1 MNQKSNIRNFCI
13 IAHIDHGK
21 STLADRMLEMTKT
34 IEGRKMKDQLL
45 DTMDLE
51 RERGITIKLQPVT
64 MKYEYESQKSK
75 VKSQNHNSKPDSY
88 EIQNNNEQNPPVKS
102 LSSHGA
108 GKQNTKH
115 NPEYSGENTNSSQ
128 ITNYQLPIT
137 NSTFML
143 NLIDTPGHVDF
154 GYEVSRSLKA
164 VEGAILLV
172 DCTQGIQA
180 QTLANL
186 YQALDQDL
194 EIIPVVN
201 KIDLPN
207 AEIEKTKTE
216 LKNLLGCSDEEIIL
230 ASGKSGEGVEEIM
243 NAVVERIPAPEIV
256 ENAPLRAL
264 IFDSKY
270 DSYKGV
276 LAFVRIFDGAI
287 KREDKIYL
295 MRGEK
300 EAYAVEVGKFSPDL
314 KSTGTLETGEIGYIA
329 TGLKSV
335 EQCRVGDTI
344 TKSSN
349 VKAQMSNEGIQ
360 NSKFKI
366 QNSVEPLGGYREV
379 RPMMYASF
387 YPTEGEDYNQFRDAL
402 EKLKLNDAA
411 LDFEGE
417 SSPALGRGF
426 RIGFLGVLHLEIVK
440 ERLSREFGFS
450 PVITT
455 PSVVYEVEKTSGEIT
470 KIYSAAEM
478 PDKTEIKEI
487 REPRAKLEII
497 TPSRFIGDIME
508 VTQST
513 TRADYIS
520 TDYLDEDRVNLIFDA
535 PLADIVINL
544 HDNIKSATSG
554 FASFSYE
561 LTEYRPADLVRLDIY
576 VAEDKVDSFSQV
588 VHQKNAQ
595 AEGRRIVKKL
605 KDVIPR
611 QNFQIKLQAAIGSKF
626 LARENIKAFRKD
638 VTAKLYGG
646 DVTRKRKL
654 LEKQKKGKKKMTQ
667 SGKVD
672 IPQKAFLE
680 VLKR

>member
-1 MNQKSNIRNFCI
+1 
-13 IAHIDHGK
+13 
-21 STLADRMLEMTKT
+21 MLEMTKT

-64 MKYEYESQKSK
+64 MKYDYLGQRSK
-75 VKSQNHNSKPDSY
+75 VKSQNHNSNSDSQENQNSNSEDNLKTKNSDNRNSF
-88 EIQNNNEQNPPVKS
+88 EID
-102 LSSHGA
+102 
-108 GKQNTKH
+108 
-115 NPEYSGENTNSSQ
+115 Q
-128 ITNYQLPIT
+128 IESYT
-137 NSTFML
+137 L

-186 YQALDQDL
+186 YQALEQDL

-216 LKNLLGCSDEEIIL
+216 LKNLLGCRDEEIIL

-243 NAVVERIPAPEIV
+243 NAVVERIPAPEIA
-256 ENAPLRAL
+256 EDAPLRAL

-287 KREDKIYL
+287 KREDKVYL

-300 EAYAVEVGKFSPDL
+300 EAHAVEVGKFSPDL
-314 KSTGTLETGEIGYIA
+314 KSTGRLETGEIGYIA

-344 TKSSN
+344 TKLKVESSKLK
-349 VKAQMSNEGIQ
+349 VD
-360 NSKFKI
+360 
-366 QNSVEPLGGYREV
+366 PLGGYREV

-455 PSVVYEVEKTSGEIT
+455 PSVVYEVEKTNGEVM

-497 TPSRFIGDIME
+497 TPSKFIGDIME

-513 TRADYIS
+513 TRADYVS

-561 LTEYRPADLVRLDIY
+561 LTDYRLADLVRLDIY
-576 VAEDKVDSFSQV
+576 VAEDKIDSFSQV

-611 QNFQIKLQAAIGSKF
+611 QNFQIKLQAAVGSKF
-626 LARENIKAFRKD
+626 LARENVKAFRKD

>member
-1 MNQKSNIRNFCI
+1 MTEKRKNNIRNFAI
-13 IAHIDHGK
+13 LAHIDHGK

-34 IEGRKMKDQLL
+34 IEGRKMKEQLL

-64 MKYEYESQKSK
+64 MRYEYAGKNSK
-75 VKSQNHNSKPDSY
+75 VKSQSHNSKPDSY
-88 EIQNNNEQNPPVKS
+88 EIQNSKEESGQNTSEKSIQDSRFPPQSGVP
-102 LSSHGA
+102 LSKENKKVA
-108 GKQNTKH
+108 GKIQD
-115 NPEYSGENTNSSQ
+115 
-128 ITNYQLPIT
+128 
-137 NSTFML
+137 STYTL

-186 YQALDQDL
+186 YQALEQDL

-216 LKNLLGCSDEEIIL
+216 IKHLLGCGEEEIIL

-256 ENAPLRAL
+256 EDAPLRAL

-300 EAYAVEVGKFSPDL
+300 EAHAVEVGKFSPDL
-314 KSTGTLETGEIGYIA
+314 KPTGTLETGEIGYIA

-335 EQCRVGDTI
+335 EQCRVGDTLTI
-344 TKSSN
+344 SN
-349 VKAQMSNEGIQ
+349 FQFPISNES
-360 NSKFKI
+360 SKTELK
-366 QNSVEPLGGYREV
+366 SKKTTVVPLEGYREV

-387 YPTEGEDYNQFRDAL
+387 YPAEGEDYNQFRDAL

-440 ERLSREFGFS
+440 ERLSREFGFA

-455 PSVVYEVEKTSGEIT
+455 PSVVYEVERTNGET
-470 KIYSAAEM
+470 MKIYSAAEM

-513 TRADYIS
+513 TRSEYIS
-520 TDYLDEDRVNLIFDA
+520 TDYLDEDRVNLIFNA

-561 LTEYRPADLVRLDIY
+561 LTDYRPADLARLDIY
-576 VAEDKVDSFSQV
+576 VAEEKVDSFSQV
-588 VHQKNAQ
+588 VHEKNAQ

-611 QNFQIKLQAAIGSKF
+611 QNFQIKLQAAVGSKF
-626 LARENIKAFRKD
+626 LARENIQAFRKD

>member
-1 MNQKSNIRNFCI
+1 MNKQDNYIRNFCI

-64 MKYEYESQKSK
+64 MKYEIQNQKSK
-75 VKSQNHNSKPDSY
+75 IKNQDGSEKFKEKDNRNAGIASSFEIESY
-88 EIQNNNEQNPPVKS
+88 
-102 LSSHGA
+102 
-108 GKQNTKH
+108 T
-115 NPEYSGENTNSSQ
+115 
-128 ITNYQLPIT
+128 
-137 NSTFML
+137 L

-186 YQALDQDL
+186 YQALEQDL

-207 AEIEKTKTE
+207 ADVEKTKTE
-216 LKNLLGCSDEEIIL
+216 LKNLLGCKEEEIIL
-230 ASGKSGEGVEEIM
+230 ASGKSGEGVEDIM
-243 NAVVERIPAPEIV
+243 NAIVERIPAPKIIK
-256 ENAPLRAL
+256 NAPLRAL

-276 LAFVRIFDGAI
+276 LAFVRIFDGSI

-295 MRGEK
+295 MRGRK
-300 EAYAVEVGKFSPDL
+300 EAHAIEVGKFSPDL
-314 KSTGTLETGEIGYIA
+314 KSTGGLETGEIGYIA

-335 EQCRVGDTI
+335 EQCKVGDTI
-344 TKSSN
+344 TKNSN
-349 VKAQMSNEGIQ
+349 ARNQMLNENNQNPVKALE
-360 NSKFKI
+360 
-366 QNSVEPLGGYREV
+366 GYREI

-387 YPTEGEDYNQFRDAL
+387 YPAEGEDYNQFRDAL
-402 EKLKLNDAA
+402 EKLKLNDSA

-455 PSVVYEVEKTSGEIT
+455 PSVVYEIEKTDGKIQ
-470 KIYSAAEM
+470 KIYSASEM
-478 PDKTEIKEI
+478 PDKTEIQET

-497 TPSRFIGDIME
+497 TPARFIGDIME

-513 TRADYIS
+513 TRANYLS

-561 LTEYRPADLVRLDIY
+561 ITDYRPADLVRLDIY
-576 VAEDKVDSFSQV
+576 VAEERVDSFSQV

-595 AEGRRIVKKL
+595 AEGRKIVKKL

-611 QNFQIKLQAAIGSKF
+611 QNFQIKLQAAVGSNF

-654 LEKQKKGKKKMTQ
+654 LEKQKKGKKKMVQ

-680 VLKR
+680 VLKK